1 MASVEHE
8 EHQEVEQILQ
18 AEGGK
23 DGEAA
28 QTEAVGPVTWD
39 QAPRRGGNIE
49 AQHKGHGILGI
60 NAQHSPTSR
69 VWGSR
74 DQCPTSTKMKGMGF
88 SESIPYIQQHKVH
101 GILGTNTLHPPT

>member
-18 AEGGK
+18 TEGGK
-23 DGEAA
+23 GGEAA
-28 QTEAVGPVTWD
+28 QTEAVGPVTRD

-60 NAQHSPTSR
+60 NALHSPTSR
-69 VWGSR
+69 VWDSR
-74 DQCPTSTKMKGMGF
+74 DQCPISTNIKGMGF
-88 SESIPYIQQHKVH
+88 
-101 GILGTNTLHPPT
+101 